1 MPFSSTKFL
10 KIIENQRIKR
20 VKLYQFLL
28 ILVRTLF
35 IIFLVLTFARPT
47 ISSLTGDVSGNA
59 QTTAVIIF
67 DDSYSMQAFASSRT
81 YNEIASEHLQKL
93 ISVFKSRDK
102 VFLLSTAF
110 NKPVLIDGENKKNIL
125 KRANASNNL
134 LNLEKLLNTADSLFN
149 ENLNLNNELY
159 FISDLKITDKEAFKD
174 YDFSSISNFKAY
186 KIDLAEE
193 ASFNNVSIDS
203 IELNNQLIEAG
214 KTVNISV
221 FISNHDE
228 DGSMETN
235 LNLYKEDVR
244 TAMNSLSLMPGESKK
259 VDIQY
264 VPQLTGTH
272 YMNLQIDEDDLSADN
287 NFYFSLFIKEKIRA
301 LFVSDQPSSE
311 TSLALK
317 ILAQNSLFEI
327 DQKKYNEWLGA
338 NLNNYDLVLL
348 NNPENNDDP
357 TINKLKTFM
366 ESGLSVIVIPGE
378 SFTQN
383 TYNDFFHQVGSTVR
397 FNKFNNAGQNSFF
410 SLEKEK
416 TSNSIFDAIFRD
428 KESNF
433 SPPKL
438 FKYFEQSGFDEPLV
452 TLSNEDV
459 FLSRSDRLYIFSSAF
474 SSSWSN
480 FEINGLF
487 LPLIYRTLYLAAH
500 TKKPLSGSVV
510 SGENIIFSSDGRDIE
525 NNFSIKAP
533 GKEAFSV
540 IPRSLQNK
548 LYFNGGIADN
558 PGVYFLFE
566 NNTTISSVSVNHSAL
581 ELKKPFI
588 TENSFSFDLVP
599 LNQDEVSQQILG
611 ARTGSELWLF
621 FLVLAFCML
630 MAEMI
635 LIKKIEGL
643 PLFGIR

>member
-47 ISSLTGDVSGNA
+47 ICSLTGDVSGNA